1 MPSHAFHGPCP
12 LRSPDQQRRYRRGRA
27 DGPSGQARG
36 LCDRFNSYSG
46 PKEGRTRILEELFG
60 QELDEG
66 AEINPSFRCDI
77 GTNIHLGKHPRINY
91 DCVLLDTADIWIGDY
106 VMIAPRVCIITPNH
120 MFSPEERRR
129 VKTVAKQVR
138 IGNDVW
144 IGANA
149 TILPGVSIGDGA
161 IIGAGAVVT
170 HDVPAGETWVGNPA
184 RRIEHHA

>member
-1 MPSHAFHGPCP
+1 MDFMDRA
-12 LRSPDQQRRYRRGRA
+12 RSGIPTSELDPDV
-27 DGPSGQARG
+27 GQLLERIERARG
-36 LCDRFNSYSG
+36 LCRRFNSYDG
-46 PKEGRTRILEELFG
+46 PEGGGRAILEELFG

-66 AEINPSFRCDI
+66 TEICPAFRCDI
-77 GTNIHLGKHPRINY
+77 GTNIHLGKRPRINY
-91 DCVLLDTADIWIGDY
+91 DCVFLDSADIWIGDY
-106 VMIAPRVCIITPNH
+106 VLIAPKVCIITPGHN
-120 MFSPEERRR
+120 FPPEERRHIR
-129 VKTVAKQVR
+129 TLAEPVR

-184 RRIEHHA
+184 RRIRHG